1 MAMPRRGENIYKRRD
16 GRWEGRYIKSR
27 IDGKTKYGYVYARTY
42 KEIKQKL
49 YTVSSQYI
57 EDVKEVTKTTRVL
70 QTAPIAVTETYDG
83 DFETVAAEWLETM
96 RLQLK
101 ESSIVKY
108 MNLLN
113 TYLFPYFM
121 DRSIESITQEEI
133 DAFSR
138 RLLIC
143 GGQKG
148 SGLSPKTVADTRS
161 VLKNIFVYAAQ
172 YKKYDVVDIN
182 KMCMKQPVKSMRILS
197 VAEQQKL
204 SQYLCDNLTL
214 TNLGILVC
222 LYTGLRIGEICALK
236 WEDISFEEQYLH
248 VNKTMQRIQNKNGAK
263 QRTSIL
269 VSKPKSNSSIRKI
282 PLPDDIFTLIVSARC
297 PGHTYFLTGHSY
309 TFTEPRTLQNRF
321 KAITKNC
328 GIPNANFHALRHTF
342 ATRCMELGFD
352 VKSLSEILGHASV
365 NITLNR
371 YVHPSMELK
380 KKNMN
385 MVSDIIAVR

>member
-1 MAMPRRGENIYKRRD
+1 MTMPRRGENIYKRKD

-27 IDGKTKYGYVYARTY
+27 INGKAQYGYVYARTY

-57 EDVKEVTKTTRVL
+57 EGVKEIKITEIVT
-70 QTAPIAVTETYDG
+70 PAVTETNNG
-83 DFETVAAEWLETM
+83 DFETIATEWLETM

-108 MNLLN
+108 TNLLN

-121 DRSIESITQEEI
+121 DRSIGSITQEEI
-133 DAFSR
+133 DVFSR
-138 RLLIC
+138 RLLRC
-143 GGQKG
+143 GGRKG

-182 KMCMKQPVKSMRILS
+182 KMWMKQPVKPMRILS
-197 VAEQQKL
+197 VGEQQKL
-204 SQYLCDNLTL
+204 SQYLCANLTL
-214 TNLGILVC
+214 ANLGILVC

-269 VSKPKSNSSIRKI
+269 ISKPKSNSSIRKI
-282 PLPDDIFTLIVSARC
+282 PLPDDIFALIVSTKC
-297 PGHTYFLTGHSY
+297 PEDTYFLTGHSY
-309 TFTEPRTLQNRF
+309 TFIEPRTLQNRF
-321 KAITKNC
+321 KAITKAC

-352 VKSLSEILGHASV
+352 AKSLSEILGHASV